1 MREVGMRKVVGAG
14 RWQITAQFLG
24 ESLLLSF
31 FSILLAVC
39 LVALVLPWLNS
50 TMAMQLSLNLDILPL
65 LLILCLTVGVLA
77 GSYPAFFLSSFPP
90 AAVLRARQT
99 GQTGHGTVRKG
110 LVIVQ
115 FAASVSL
122 IICTLIVVQQT
133 EFLKTKDPGYSQ
145 DTLVINRRL
154 ISNNAQAL
162 KTRLQQVQ
170 GVRGATITYVS
181 IAERTSYGTDVIGM
195 RADTTDTRIMIPYL
209 LTDADF
215 LDVYQIPLV
224 EGRGFFSTE
233 VLASQDPP
241 MEAANHIILN
251 ETAANQLGVRA
262 GDLVTY
268 WGKAREVVGVVK
280 DFHFLPVRQAIG
292 PYALVPGIFEVQ
304 SFLTVGIDSPDI
316 RAALKRIDDVWK
328 EFEPNRPAEFDFMDR
343 DRAAQYA
350 GESRLSRLFAM
361 SSGLAIAIAALG
373 LLGLIAFAAE
383 IRGSEV
389 AVRKVL
395 GASEMSV
402 VGLLAKEFVVLVGL
416 SSVLAY
422 PVSYVVMSQWL
433 QNFAYRIPI
442 SPVYFVAGTA
452 ASLMITMATIAW
464 QTVKAA
470 RANPVD
476 ALAYH

>member
-1 MREVGMRKVVGAG
+1 
-14 RWQITAQFLG
+14 
-24 ESLLLSF
+24 
-31 FSILLAVC
+31 
-39 LVALVLPWLNS
+39 
-50 TMAMQLSLNLDILPL
+50 
-65 LLILCLTVGVLA
+65 
-77 GSYPAFFLSSFPP
+77 
-90 AAVLRARQT
+90 
-99 GQTGHGTVRKG
+99 
-110 LVIVQ
+110 
-115 FAASVSL
+115 
-122 IICTLIVVQQT
+122 
-133 EFLKTKDPGYSQ
+133 
-145 DTLVINRRL
+145 
-154 ISNNAQAL
+154 
-162 KTRLQQVQ
+162 
-170 GVRGATITYVS
+170 
-181 IAERTSYGTDVIGM
+181 
-195 RADTTDTRIMIPYL
+195 
-209 LTDADF
+209 
-215 LDVYQIPLV
+215 
-224 EGRGFFSTE
+224 
-233 VLASQDPP
+233 
-241 MEAANHIILN
+241 
-251 ETAANQLGVRA
+251 
-262 GDLVTY
+262 
-268 WGKAREVVGVVK
+268 
-280 DFHFLPVRQAIG
+280 
-292 PYALVPGIFEVQ
+292 VPGIFEVQ

-373 LLGLIAFAAE
+373 LLGLIAFAVE